1 MSVQKQ
7 YEDFGAVPLE
17 QLLALREKHPYFS
30 LALGVGAKKMK
41 SSPHFEKD
49 ALLALLSS
57 SDRNELRKFLYMSE
71 LSANPT
77 TSIVIDELEPTTD
90 VAVAPIS
97 VEKHKSHTFDQWIA
111 LLNNDTVKEEEI
123 APSNISTATESDD
136 ELDKLIMSNAQTYQF
151 AQKLEEETHYSKGL
165 DSFLDAQ
172 KEKKRKQLAKRKGEM
187 VTETLAKLYIQQ
199 GLFEQATEIYKKLI
213 LINPEKSSYFATQI
227 QKLKK

>member
-1 MSVQKQ
+1 MSVQKK
-7 YEDFGAVPLE
+7 YEEFGSIPLE

-57 SDRNELRKFLYMSE
+57 SDRNELRKFLYLSE
-71 LSANPT
+71 VTPT
-77 TSIVIDELEPTTD
+77 AATQTRIEEIKSEAEVVVP
-90 VAVAPIS
+90 PITI
-97 VEKHKSHTFDQWIA
+97 EKHKAHTFDQWIT
-111 LLNNDTVKEEEI
+111 LLNNGLGKTEVEANPTV
-123 APSNISTATESDD
+123 ATPLESED

-165 DSFLDAQ
+165 ESFLDAQ

>member
-1 MSVQKQ
+1 VSVQKQ
-7 YEDFGAVPLE
+7 YEDFGSVPLE

-57 SDRNELRKFLYMSE
+57 SDRNELRKFLYMS
-71 LSANPT
+71 
-77 TSIVIDELEPTTD
+77 D
-90 VAVAPIS
+90 VTAGAVAPIIVNETKS
-97 VEKHKSHTFDQWIA
+97 EVEVDVAPIAVEKHKAHTFDQWIT
-111 LLNNDTVKEEEI
+111 LLNKGLGKTDEESINSTV
-123 APSNISTATESDD
+123 APSEPDD

-165 DSFLDAQ
+165 ESFLDAQ

>member
-7 YEDFGAVPLE
+7 YEDFGSVPLE

-57 SDRNELRKFLYMSE
+57 SDRNELRKFLYLSE
-71 LSANPT
+71 LTITPEAAT
-77 TSIVIDELEPTTD
+77 
-90 VAVAPIS
+90 VAENETVPEVAITPIAII
-97 VEKHKSHTFDQWIA
+97 ERQKSYTFDQWLS
-111 LLNNDTVKEEEI
+111 LLNNEYPREIVKTSEI
-123 APSNISTATESDD
+123 KPIDVSPDE

-165 DSFLDAQ
+165 ESFLDQQ
-172 KEKKRKQLAKRKGEM
+172 KEKKRKQLAKRSGDM

-199 GLFEQATEIYKKLI
+199 GLFDQATEIYKKLI

>member
-1 MSVQKQ
+1 MQKQ
-7 YEDFGAVPLE
+7 YEDFGSVPLE

-57 SDRNELRKFLYMSE
+57 SDRNELRKFLYMSDVTA
-71 LSANPT
+71 SAAAP
-77 TSIVIDELEPTTD
+77 IVVDEINADAE
-90 VAVAPIS
+90 VVVAPIV
-97 VEKHKSHTFDQWIA
+97 VEKHKAHTFDQWIS
-111 LLNNDTVKEEEI
+111 LLNNGLVKQEEE
-123 APSNISTATESDD
+123 SNANASVSSEPDD

-165 DSFLDAQ
+165 ESFLDAQ

-199 GLFEQATEIYKKLI
+199 GLFDQATEIYKKLI

>member
-41 SSPHFEKD
+41 SSPHFEKE

-57 SDRNELRKFLYMSE
+57 SDRNELRKFLYLSE

-77 TSIVIDELEPTTD
+77 TSIVIDELEPITD

-111 LLNNDTVKEEEI
+111 LLNNETVKKEEI

>member
-7 YEDFGAVPLE
+7 YEEFGSVPLE

-57 SDRNELRKFLYMSE
+57 SDRNELRKFLYMSDAA
-71 LSANPT
+71 ANAVAP
-77 TSIVIDELEPTTD
+77 IVIDEIQPE
-90 VAVAPIS
+90 VAPNVAPIK
-97 VEKHKSHTFDQWIA
+97 VEKHKAYTFDQWIS
-111 LLNNDTVKEEEI
+111 LLNNGTGKSAEEASTKI
-123 APSNISTATESDD
+123 AADQEPDD

>member
-1 MSVQKQ
+1 VQKQ
-7 YEDFGAVPLE
+7 YEDFGSVPLE

-71 LSANPT
+71 VKPS
-77 TSIVIDELEPTTD
+77 
-90 VAVAPIS
+90 AVAPIIVDEIKPEVEVVVVPIV
-97 VEKHKSHTFDQWIA
+97 VEKHKSYTFDQWIT
-111 LLNNDTVKEEEI
+111 LLNKGAGKPEEKPNTNAQ
-123 APSNISTATESDD
+123 APVESDD

-165 DSFLDAQ
+165 ESFLDAQ
-172 KEKKRKQLAKRKGEM
+172 KEKKRKQLAKRKGEV

-199 GLFEQATEIYKKLI
+199 GLFEQAAEIYKKLI

>member
-1 MSVQKQ
+1 VSIQKQ
-7 YEDFGAVPLE
+7 YEDFGSVPLE

-71 LSANPT
+71 LSANPVST
-77 TSIVIDELEPTTD
+77 VVIEDAVIQAEEATS
-90 VAVAPIS
+90 PIS
-97 VEKHKSHTFDQWIA
+97 VEKHKSHTFDQWIS
-111 LLNNDTVKEEEI
+111 LLNDGLVKEEKKS
-123 APSNISTATESDD
+123 PTNTSSTAEPDD

-165 DSFLDAQ
+165 EGFLDAQ